1 MLGKIISVE
10 ENEAKIK
17 LNINLEEIPNLIN
30 LYVIMEDNANKII
43 GEITDI
49 IGDVAKVNLLGK
61 IDGDKFEYGIIN
73 KPSFSS
79 TIKLVSKEKMPLI
92 IGVEKVE

>member
-30 LYVIMEDNANKII
+30 LYVILK
-43 GEITDI
+43 
-49 IGDVAKVNLLGK
+49 
-61 IDGDKFEYGIIN
+61 
-73 KPSFSS
+73 
-79 TIKLVSKEKMPLI
+79 
-92 IGVEKVE
+92 